1 MGVVGSILF
10 VEVVCLQF
18 LRIQRFLGVEEWSFQ
33 KKLFKPLIIL
43 LKKLREQLVFM
54 SPSNSR
60 MLRFDV

>member
-10 VEVVCLQF
+10 VEVVFCNF
-18 LRIQRFLGVEEWSFQ
+18 LEYNGFWELKNGVFR

>member
-54 SPSNSR
+54 SPSNR
-60 MLRFDV
+60 WMLWFDV